1 MKTRPLCGK
10 CHSQSVYLD
19 YDSEGNRFIVCLKC
33 GNRHPGSREGFYMGT
48 NESIGLQIRQET
60 VTVLEGK
67 PEETKPVKL
76 CTICRTKPTIS
87 ASSNICPSCM
97 AKKASEK
104 TRLAKIAANGSKPKE
119 TKEDKGQVEKTV
131 PRPSQAVT

>member
-1 MKTRPLCGK
+1 
-10 CHSQSVYLD
+10 
-19 YDSEGNRFIVCLKC
+19 
-33 GNRHPGSREGFYMGT
+33 MGT

-87 ASSNICPSCM
+87 ASSNTCPSCM
-97 AKKASEK
+97 AKKANEK
-104 TRLAKIAANGSKPKE
+104 TRLAKIAANSGKPVK
-119 TKEDKGQVEKTV
+119 TEDKDQVEKTA
-131 PRPSQAVT
+131 PRPSQAVTIDFSKYAHVLKQVADLAENEMRPLDLQIIYLLKRHFDEVSTRL

>member
-1 MKTRPLCGK
+1 M
-10 CHSQSVYLD
+10 S
-19 YDSEGNRFIVCLKC
+19 N
-33 GNRHPGSREGFYMGT
+33 
-48 NESIGLQIRQET
+48 NENTGLQIRQET

-76 CTICRTKPTIS
+76 CTICHTKPTIS

-131 PRPSQAVT
+131 PRPSQAVTIDFSKYAHVLKQVADLAENEMRPLDLQIIYLLKRHFDEVSTRL